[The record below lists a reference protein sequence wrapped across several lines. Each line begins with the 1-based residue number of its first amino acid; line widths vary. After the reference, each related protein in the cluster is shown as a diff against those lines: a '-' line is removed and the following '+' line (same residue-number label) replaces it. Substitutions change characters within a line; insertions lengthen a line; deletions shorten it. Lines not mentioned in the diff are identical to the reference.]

1 MLKEI
6 VFYVKGGNDVSKRW
20 ALSWSGG
27 KDACM
32 VLDHLIKRGDEVV
45 CLITTLPKEIGRT
58 FGHGERTEL
67 IQAQA
72 DAIGIPL
79 EWISCS
85 FDTYTKDFL
94 STLQSLK
101 NKYEVDGVA
110 FGDLY
115 LDEHRGWGENVAEQ
129 AGLMSEFPLWMK
141 KEDAASA
148 LKVFIDSGYK
158 AKVIRISN
166 SQLDELWLGREVDG
180 SFLNEIV
187 ETGICPMG
195 EAGEYHT
202 YVYDGPLFQF
212 QVMIEKGDIVE
223 LETTKRMELSL
234 QEERVKK
241 G

>member
-1 MLKEI
+1 M
-6 VFYVKGGNDVSKRW
+6 SKRW

-32 VLDHLIKRGDEVV
+32 VLDQLIKQGDQVA

-72 DAIGIPL
+72 EATGIPL

-85 FDTYTKDFL
+85 FDTYTLDFL
-94 STLQSLK
+94 STLKSLK
-101 NKYEVDGVA
+101 NKYELEGVA

-115 LDEHRGWGENVAEQ
+115 LDEHREWGENVAEQ
-129 AGLMSEFPLWMK
+129 AGLISSYPLWME
-141 KEDAASA
+141 KEDAAAA
-148 LKVFIDSGYK
+148 LKVFVDSGYK

-166 SQLDELWLGREVDG
+166 SRLDEKWLGREVDA
-180 SFLNEIV
+180 SFLNGIQ

-202 YVYDGPLFQF
+202 YVYDGPLFRF
-212 QVMIEKGDIVE
+212 QVPVEIGDIVE
-223 LETTKRMELSL
+223 LETTKRMELTL
-234 QEERVKK
+234 LEERVNKE
-241 G
+241 

>member
-1 MLKEI
+1 M
-6 VFYVKGGNDVSKRW
+6 NKRW
-20 ALSWSGG
+20 VLSWSGG

-32 VLDHLIKRGDEVV
+32 VLDQLTSQGYQVV
-45 CLITTLPKEIGRT
+45 CLITTVPKEIGRT

-85 FDTYTKDFL
+85 FDSYTEDFI
-94 STLQSLK
+94 SSLQSLK

-115 LDEHRGWGENVAEQ
+115 LDEHREWGENTAEQ
-129 AGLMSEFPLWMK
+129 AGLLSGFPLWMK
-141 KEDAASA
+141 KEEAGAA
-148 LKVFIDSGYK
+148 LKAFVDSGYK

-166 SQLDELWLGREVDG
+166 RKLDENWLGREVDV

-195 EAGEYHT
+195 EAGEYHS
-202 YVYDGPLFQF
+202 YVYDGPLFRYKIP
-212 QVMIEKGDIVE
+212 IEKGDIVE
-223 LETTKRMELSL
+223 LETTKRMELILRKDHSN
-234 QEERVKK
+234 K